1 MLAMTVSDS
10 SCLTTIPDYITEH
23 QALHWLP
30 GSANRYNISRS
41 ARDVVNLYL
50 DRFLL
55 LLVQQTAGQRMDF
68 TSLKAGVFLL
78 MGTTPYVCSLVK
90 KADQSIMHSLT
101 GTMALGAT
109 PFAPPTQTLAAI
121 SAPPS
126 TSTFYQLRYRC
137 QARLTHG
144 SGHNAVICA
153 PASIYPWLEE
163 EQEQVSDITT
173 QYAVSLLKSLGKR
186 IWLDV
191 VRNQPLPSK
200 TRPMVIS
207 VDGIAGVLTT
217 EQDLRCLWGEILKCS
232 LAQHTFFQ
240 LKAQESGCS
249 ALSGQSPR
257 VSSPTVGSTVRALL
271 SPRLLSQHYQR
282 YSHHHSLPQSSPT
295 AAIDCRSEEERNR
308 PTYVG
313 RFLSK
318 MSRKIS
324 FKRLDK
330 GNKTP
335 STTPRSVSM
344 QRLPT
349 PRNRPQTIS
358 TPATTGAPFPRAYHP
373 SSPHYES
380 MDRTLHS
387 NAPPDPTCHFAL
399 LASLSD
405 PSDIASFSSSEW
417 DQRSTLSN
425 QTAGQPGLVRPKTAL
440 EQFYFLANAT
450 QSSTR
455 TITRPDHS
463 LLI

>member
-1 MLAMTVSDS
+1 MTVSDS
-10 SCLTTIPDYITEH
+10 SCLTTIPDYITE
-23 QALHWLP
+23 QQVLHWLP

-41 ARDVVNLYL
+41 ARDVVNMYL

-68 TSLKAGVFLL
+68 TSLKASVFLL

-109 PFAPPTQTLAAI
+109 PFAPPAQTMANI

-137 QARLTHG
+137 QARLARG
-144 SGHNAVICA
+144 SGHDSAICA

-163 EQEQVSDITT
+163 EQEQISDITI
-173 QYAVSLLKSLGKR
+173 QYAASLLKTLGKR

-207 VDGIAGVLTT
+207 VDGIARVLTT
-217 EQDLRCLWGEILKCS
+217 QHDLRCLWSEILKCS
-232 LAQHTFFQ
+232 LAQHTFCQ

-249 ALSGQSPR
+249 ALNSQPPR
-257 VSSPTVGSTVRALL
+257 VPSPTVGSAVRALL

-282 YSHHHSLPQSSPT
+282 YSHHHNQSQFTPT
-295 AAIDCRSEEERNR
+295 AVIDCQSEEERHR

-324 FKRLDK
+324 FKRMDK

-335 STTPRSVSM
+335 LVTTRAVSM

-349 PRNRPQTIS
+349 SRSRPQTIS
-358 TPATTGAPFPRAYHP
+358 TPATAAPSFPRAHHQSP
-373 SSPHYES
+373 PHYES
-380 MDRTLHS
+380 MNRALHS
-387 NAPPDPTCHFAL
+387 NAPTDPTCHFAL

-425 QTAGQPGLVRPKTAL
+425 QTTGQPGLIRPKTAL